1 MVRAAGNEVRASD
14 VPTQAPGSYQLLSA
28 ANLDTTP
35 STSYTDRTSGL
46 VSVTKARGTESN
58 LRVDLS
64 FSGFTLSTNST
75 VTFGVRVDSVD
86 YDVCRFAVSAIS
98 TRAVTSGA
106 ILITGLSSG
115 AKTVQ
120 LRHKA
125 VSGATVLR
133 QASPDDFTT
142 MIVSEV
148 DA

>member
-1 MVRAAGNEVRASD
+1 MSRAAGNLVRASD
-14 VPTQAPGSYQLLSA
+14 VPTQAPVSYQLFSA

-35 STSYTDRTSGL
+35 STSYTDRTGAV
-46 VSVTKARGTESN
+46 VSPTKARGTESN

-64 FSGFTLSTNST
+64 FSGFTLTTNST

-86 YDVCRFAVSAIS
+86 YDLCRLAASATS
-98 TRAVTSGA
+98 TRVVTSGTV
-106 ILITGLSSG
+106 LISGLSSG

-125 VSGATVLR
+125 GSGTTVLR
-133 QASPDDFTT
+133 QASPDDFTSLC
-142 MIVSEV
+142 VSEV